1 MLRLTN
7 LSAPLDFTEDSLRLL
22 ILQKLKLSPDQL
34 LSFHISRRSIDAR
47 NRSDVHFVLSV
58 DLSLKNEQAVLRHS
72 KNLTF
77 INPVAKHVS
86 AGGSFA
92 GIRTRTCKTVPAGPV
107 SIPSTQGSPLVVGAG
122 PAGLFAALTL
132 AKAGTS
138 PVLIERGKPVD
149 QRTQDVLLLQEN
161 GILNPD
167 SNVQFGEGGAG
178 AFSDGKLTCGIKSPH
193 VRTILETFA
202 AHGAPE
208 EILIDQKPHIGTDR
222 LKSVVASIREEII
235 SLGGTV
241 LFETR
246 LEKLILRGE
255 HVEGAV
261 LRCSGERREFLTD
274 TIILCIGHSARDT
287 VQALFSQG
295 LHMEQKPFAM
305 GVRIEHPRR
314 MIDRAQYG
322 DYAGHP
328 ALGAASYK
336 LICHTPDSRGVYTF
350 CMCPGGEVIAAASQ
364 PGGVVTNGMS
374 LHARN
379 GQNSNSALL
388 VGIRPE
394 DFGDTHPLA
403 GFVLQRS
410 IEKAAFRAGGGGFRA
425 PAQRVGDFLANKASA
440 SFGNIIPSYRPGVI
454 PADLRAVL
462 PAFITEDLKKGI
474 RAMNAQ
480 LSGFADPDAVLTGP
494 ETRSSSPVRFS
505 RTVTGEAE
513 GLHGLFPAGEGAGYA
528 GGIVSAAADG
538 ITAALNALETKE
550 LLLPR
555 V

>member
-7 LSAPLDFTEDSLRLL
+7 LSAPLDYTEESLRLL
-22 ILQKLKLSPDQL
+22 IRQKLKLSPDQL
-34 LSFHISRRSIDAR
+34 LSFHLSRRSIDAR
-47 NRSDVHFVLSV
+47 NKSNVHFVLSV
-58 DLSLKNEQAVLRHS
+58 DLTLKNEQAALRHS
-72 KNLTF
+72 KNLQKIPNQETQSTN
-77 INPVAKHVS
+77 IS
-86 AGGSFA
+86 
-92 GIRTRTCKTVPAGPV
+92 TRRGLRGATGKPPL
-107 SIPSTQGSPLVVGAG
+107 PPLVVGAG
-122 PAGLFAALTL
+122 PAGLFAALSL
-132 AKAGTS
+132 ARAGAN

-149 QRTQDVLLLQEN
+149 RRTQDVLLLQES
-161 GILNPD
+161 GILDPE

-193 VRTILETFA
+193 VRNILETFV

-222 LKSVVASIREEII
+222 LKGVVASIREEII
-235 SLGGTV
+235 SLGGSV

-246 LEKLILRGE
+246 LEELIIRNE
-255 HVEGAV
+255 HVEGAI
-261 LRCSGERREFLTD
+261 LSHAGERSEFRTD
-274 TIILCIGHSARDT
+274 AILLCIGHSARDT

-295 LHMEQKPFAM
+295 VRMEQKPFAM

-322 DYAGHP
+322 PFAGHP

-374 LHARN
+374 LHARD
-379 GQNSNSALL
+379 GENSNSALL
-388 VGIRPE
+388 VGVRPE
-394 DFGDTHPLA
+394 DFGDEHPLA

-410 IEKAAFRAGGGGFRA
+410 IEKAAFRAGGGAFRA
-425 PAQRVGDFLANKASA
+425 PAQRVGDFLADKAS
-440 SFGNIIPSYRPGVI
+440 SGFGTVVPSYRPGVV

-462 PAFITEDLKKGI
+462 PAFISDDLKKGI

-513 GLHGLFPAGEGAGYA
+513 GLHGLFPVGEGAGYA

-538 ITAALNALETKE
+538 ITAALNALETKN
-550 LLLPR
+550 LLLPHG
-555 V
+555 

>member
-7 LSAPLDFTEDSLRLL
+7 LSAPLDYTESSLRLL
-22 ILQKLKLSPDQL
+22 ILQKLKLSSDQL
-34 LSFHISRRSIDAR
+34 LSFRVSRRSVDAR
-47 NRSDVHFVLSV
+47 NKADVHFVLSV
-58 DLSLKNEQAVLRHS
+58 DLSLKNEQAALRHA
-72 KNLTF
+72 KNLSSV
-77 INPVAKHVS
+77 PGSVS
-86 AGGSFA
+86 LRFP
-92 GIRTRTCKTVPAGPV
+92 TVRFDRP
-107 SIPSTQGSPLVVGAG
+107 PLVVGAG

-132 AKAGTS
+132 AKAGAN

-149 QRTQDVLLLQEN
+149 RRTQDVLLLQEK
-161 GILNPD
+161 GELDPD

-193 VRTILETFA
+193 VRTILETFV
-202 AHGAPE
+202 AHGAPDD
-208 EILIDQKPHIGTDR
+208 ILIDQKPHIGTDR
-222 LKSVVASIREEII
+222 LKSTVSSIREEIR

-246 LEKLILRGE
+246 LEELLIRGE

-261 LRCSGERREFLTD
+261 LNHKGERREFLTD
-274 TIILCIGHSARDT
+274 TILLCIGHSARDT
-287 VQALFSQG
+287 VQTLFSQG
-295 LHMEQKPFAM
+295 LRMEQKPFAM

-314 MIDRAQYG
+314 MIDRSQYG
-322 DYAGHP
+322 AFAGHP
-328 ALGAASYK
+328 SLGAASYK
-336 LICHTPDSRGVYTF
+336 LICHTPDGRGVYTF

-379 GQNSNSALL
+379 GENSNSALL
-388 VGIRPE
+388 VGVRPE

-410 IEKAAFRAGGGGFRA
+410 IEKAAFRAGGGAFRA
-425 PAQRVGDFLANKASA
+425 PAQRVEDFLAGKATRA
-440 SFGNIIPSYRPGVI
+440 FGKVTPSYRPGVT

-462 PAFITEDLKKGI
+462 PSFITEDLKKGI

-480 LSGFADPDAVLTGP
+480 LLGFADPDAVLTGP

-505 RTVTGEAE
+505 RTSVGEAE
-513 GLHGLFPAGEGAGYA
+513 NLHGLFPVGEGAGYA

-538 ITAALNALETKE
+538 ITAALKTLEKKQ
-550 LLLPR
+550 LF
-555 V
+555 